1 MAKTACVILNYNDS
15 ENVIKLFNKIKDY
28 KCLDE
33 IIIVDNH
40 STDNSYERLK
50 EIDNDKVRVVL
61 TDHNGGYGY
70 GNNEGMKIAFN
81 TLNCDYSLIANP
93 DVEFSEELVLKF
105 VGLIEADKQVGIV
118 SAIQK
123 DIKGKEVLES
133 AWKLPKKMQYVFS
146 IGKLTSRLCES
157 IYYKRDE
164 LYSEK
169 EKVVGCIAGSLL
181 CISKNAFNLTGGYDE
196 NIFLYCEET
205 VLGYKLAS
213 VGLKS
218 ILLTDFSYSHL
229 HGVTIGKA
237 FKHRSKRQKLL
248 NTSHHYVVGKYLKAN
263 VFERALDK
271 LICGIRLLETYV
283 VDMVRKH

>member
-1 MAKTACVILNYNDS
+1 
-15 ENVIKLFNKIKDY
+15 
-28 KCLDE
+28 
-33 IIIVDNH
+33 
-40 STDNSYERLK
+40 
-50 EIDNDKVRVVL
+50 
-61 TDHNGGYGY
+61 
-70 GNNEGMKIAFN
+70 
-81 TLNCDYSLIANP
+81 
-93 DVEFSEELVLKF
+93 
-105 VGLIEADKQVGIV
+105 
-118 SAIQK
+118 
-123 DIKGKEVLES
+123 
-133 AWKLPKKMQYVFS
+133 MQYVLS

-157 IYYKRDE
+157 IYYSRDE

-237 FKHRSKRQKLL
+237 FKHRSKRQKLW
-248 NTSHHYVVGKYLKAN
+248 NTSHHYIV
-263 VFERALDK
+263 
-271 LICGIRLLETYV
+271 
-283 VDMVRKH
+283 